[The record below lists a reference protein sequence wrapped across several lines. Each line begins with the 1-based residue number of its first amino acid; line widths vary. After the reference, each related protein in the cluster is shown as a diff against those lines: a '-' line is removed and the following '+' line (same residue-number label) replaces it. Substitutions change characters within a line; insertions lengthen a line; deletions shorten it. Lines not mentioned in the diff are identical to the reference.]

1 MGKAP
6 VTSADPVGLTP
17 AQQRTA
23 KARAAKALKKQIQ
36 GISAQPRQIDIDEE
50 SPVVRAGAAPRN
62 TRQPVRQQPARHVE
76 REPERRGAVVVTG
89 RDGEIL
95 SRSRTQVGDI
105 YHVEGHEI
113 PDGWDYQWNP
123 YTVLNQQAT
132 DSQVLMHA
140 NGFRPVPANRHPG
153 RWTQQ
158 GATGAIIVNGLR
170 LEERPSTLGDQARA
184 EDIQK
189 ARTQMRDQTDSLRLT
204 EKLPTGFESKR
215 KYRGTGGDVRISIDK
230 GIDIP
235 RPSHE
240 FEE

>member
-1 MGKAP
+1 MSKTPQLANAP
-6 VTSADPVGLTP
+6 VMTP
-17 AQQRTA
+17 GQKRAAHARA
-23 KARAAKALKKQIQ
+23 ARAAKRLQTSDEQVAT
-36 GISAQPRQIDIDEE
+36 GPMIDEE
-50 SPVVRAGAAPRN
+50 APVVRAGAAPPRS
-62 TRQPVRQQPARHVE
+62 TRQPVRQAPARQVE
-76 REPERRGAVVVTG
+76 REPERRGALVVTG
-89 RDGEIL
+89 RDGEVL

-105 YHVEGHEI
+105 YHVAPHEI
-113 PDGWDYQWNP
+113 PDDWDYQWNP

-153 RWTQQ
+153 RWTQP

-170 LEERPSTLGDQARA
+170 LEERPTALGDQARA

-204 EKLPTGFESKR
+204 EKLPTGFEAKR
-215 KYRGTGGDVRISIDK
+215 KYRGTGGDVRMTIDK
-230 GIDIP
+230 GLDIP

-240 FEE
+240 IDE